1 MFQLCR
7 YVMER
12 IYVIVCVCLWLAKYS
27 YLWCLHQADR
37 SKWHPGNVNIENPS
51 QICDDNTR
59 QLAQHVLLIHRKW
72 YVDVG
77 SVNAHNDMKTNVQRA
92 NAYLDWKLKAK
103 RRFFFSLKNEKTEIE
118 KNETEREREREWRW
132 EKNLWQDQ
140 WKKWNLSLWFK
151 RRYEMDRVREWE
163 RKVSG
168 KKIKPSVVTVI
179 LGVGLRGESG
189 PNAPIVLGTNIR
201 KLYCLA
207 NSITLC
213 TPSILTL
220 ECKQTHTCT

>member
-1 MFQLCR
+1 MANALSILLTIATLQFSLTTANVSIVSVCDGAH
-7 YVMER
+7 
-12 IYVIVCVCLWLAKYS
+12 ICDCVCVCLWLAKYS

-118 KNETEREREREWRW
+118 KNETERERERE
-132 EKNLWQDQ
+132 K
-140 WKKWNLSLWFK
+140 
-151 RRYEMDRVREWE
+151 M
-163 RKVSG
+163 G
-168 KKIKPSVVTVI
+168 KKSVAGSVEKMKFVAVI
-179 LGVGLRGESG
+179 QKKIWNG
-189 PNAPIVLGTNIR
+189 
-201 KLYCLA
+201 
-207 NSITLC
+207 
-213 TPSILTL
+213 
-220 ECKQTHTCT
+220 